1 MRFFV
6 LRCALVLWLLLSG
19 CAGPS
24 GEEAREDALPAAQ
37 ERLTELASDGGHFQ
51 VSFTSELDPIAINQL
66 HRWTLQV
73 AAKDGTPV
81 EGATIA
87 VKGEM
92 PEHGHGMPTQP
103 QVTAD
108 LGGGTYQVE
117 GMRFQMGG
125 WWNVTFTIEADGVQD
140 SVTFH
145 LKL

>member
-1 MRFFV
+1 MR
-6 LRCALVLWLLLSG
+6 LLGLCCALVLLLNG
-19 CAGPS
+19 CAGINEKGS
-24 GEEAREDALPAAQ
+24 LPAAS
-37 ERLTELASDGGHFQ
+37 ERLTELASNGGHFQ
-51 VSFTSELDPIAINQL
+51 VSFTSELDPISLNQL
-66 HRWTLQV
+66 HAWTLQV
-73 AAKDGTPV
+73 AAEDGTPV

-103 QVTAD
+103 QMTAD
-108 LGGGTYQVE
+108 LGGGAYRIE

-125 WWNVTFTIEADGVQD
+125 EWTVTFTIEADGVQD

>member
-6 LRCALVLWLLLSG
+6 LRYALVLWLLLSG
-19 CAGPS
+19 CAGPN
-24 GEEAREDALPAAQ
+24 GEDALPAAS
-37 ERLTELASDGGHFQ
+37 ESLTRLASDGGHFQ
-51 VSFTSELDPIAINQL
+51 VSFTSEFDPIAINQL

-73 AAKDGTPV
+73 AAEDGTPV
-81 EGATIA
+81 EGATIS

-103 QVTAD
+103 QMTAD
-108 LGGGTYQVE
+108 LGGGAYRIE

-125 WWNVTFTIEADGVQD
+125 EWTVTFTIAADGVQD

>member
-1 MRFFV
+1 MLFFV

-24 GEEAREDALPAAQ
+24 GEDAKEDVLPAAQ

-51 VSFTSELDPIAINQL
+51 VSFTSELDPITINQL

-73 AAKDGTPV
+73 ADKDGTPV
-81 EGATIA
+81 EGATIT

-108 LGGGTYQVE
+108 LGGGIYQVE

-125 WWNVTFTIEADGVQD
+125 GWSVTFTIEADGVQD
-140 SVTFH
+140 SVTFQ